1 MKKILLIAV
10 ACIIIG
16 VIGISQTYTKA
27 VEAVERG
34 ETERVIENE
43 AIKNLEIDLDAGDVT
58 VQKGNDSSFYIKQT
72 GNMAKQKVSIDEQGD
87 TLKIQGKG
95 KKGISIDF
103 SFLSFGYKAPGITIV
118 VPERAYQ
125 DIKVSSSAGEITVND
140 VKSEC
145 IEVATLGGDVEM
157 ERVTA
162 KKVEGSSKAG
172 EVTMKK
178 VSGKV
183 VAKTTSGDVDV
194 IDHDSKYDLEAS
206 STAGDV
212 DIRLLEKPQDA
223 TVSGKTFAGEVRIFK
238 EKDGNVIIGNGGV
251 KISGQT
257 SAGDV
262 TIEVN

>member
-1 MKKILLIAV
+1 MKKILLVAV

-16 VIGISQTYTKA
+16 VVGISQTYSKTVDAAEK
-27 VEAVERG
+27 G
-34 ETERVIENE
+34 ETERVIKNE

-58 VQKGNDSSFYIKQT
+58 VQKGDDSSFYIKQS
-72 GNMAKQKVSIDEQGD
+72 GNTTKQKISIDEKGD
-87 TLKIQGKG
+87 ILKVQGKI
-95 KKGISIDF
+95 KKGISFDF
-103 SFLSFGYKAPGITIV
+103 SFLSFGFKTPGVTIV
-118 VPERAYQ
+118 VPERSYQ
-125 DIKVSSSAGEITVND
+125 EIKVSSSAGEITVND
-140 VKSEC
+140 VKSERV
-145 IEVATLGGDVEM
+145 EATTLGGDVEI

-172 EVTMKK
+172 GIKMKK

-194 IDHDSKYDLEAS
+194 IDHDSKYDVEAS

-223 TVSGKTFAGEVRIFK
+223 TVSGKTFAGEVKVFK
-238 EKDGNVIIGNGGV
+238 EEERNVVVGNGSV

-262 TIEVN
+262 TIEAN

>member
-1 MKKILLIAV
+1 MKKIVLVAV

-16 VIGISQTYTKA
+16 VIGVSQTYTKA
-27 VEAVERG
+27 VDAVERG
-34 ETERVIENE
+34 EKEKV
-43 AIKNLEIDLDAGDVT
+43 IKNETIKKLEIGLDAGDVT
-58 VQKGNDSSFYIKQT
+58 IQQGNDSSFYIKQT
-72 GNMAKQKVSIDEQGD
+72 GNIEKQKVSIEEQGD
-87 TLKIQGKG
+87 TLKVQGKI
-95 KKGISIDF
+95 KKGISLDF
-103 SFLSFGYKAPGITIV
+103 SFLSFGFKTPKITII
-118 VPERAYQ
+118 VPERLYQ
-125 DIKVSSSAGEITVND
+125 EIKVSSSAGEIAVND
-140 VKSEC
+140 VKSERV
-145 IEVATLGGDVEM
+145 EAATLGGDVEI

-172 EVTMKK
+172 EVKMKK

-223 TVSGKTFAGEVRIFK
+223 TVSGKTFAGEVSIFK
-238 EKDGNVIIGNGGV
+238 EEDREITIGNGSV
-251 KISGQT
+251 KISGNT

>member
-1 MKKILLIAV
+1 MKKILLVAV
-10 ACIIIG
+10 AFIIIG
-16 VIGISQTYTKA
+16 IIGISQTYTKA
-27 VEAVERG
+27 VDAAESGDKEK
-34 ETERVIENE
+34 VIKNE
-43 AIKNLEIDLDAGDVT
+43 AIKNLEIDLDAGNVMI
-58 VQKGNDSSFYIKQT
+58 QKGNDSSFYIKQS
-72 GNMAKQKVSIDEQGD
+72 GNIAKQKVSIDEQGD
-87 TLKIQGKG
+87 TLKIQGRV
-95 KKGISIDF
+95 KKGLSFDF
-103 SFLSFGYKAPGITIV
+103 SFLSFGFKTPGVTIV
-118 VPERAYQ
+118 VPERSYQ
-125 DIKVSSSAGEITVND
+125 EIKVSSSAGEITVSD
-140 VKSEC
+140 VKGERVDAS
-145 IEVATLGGDVEM
+145 TLGGDVEI

-172 EVTMKK
+172 EVKMKK

-183 VAKTTSGDVDV
+183 VAKTKSGEVDV

-238 EKDGNVIIGNGGV
+238 EEERDVTLGNGSV

-262 TIEVN
+262 TIEAN

>member
-1 MKKILLIAV
+1 MKKILLVAV

-27 VEAVERG
+27 VDAAEKGDKEK
-34 ETERVIENE
+34 VIKNE

-58 VQKGNDSSFYIKQT
+58 VQKGNDSSFYIKQS
-72 GNMAKQKVSIDEQGD
+72 GNIANQKVSIDEQGD
-87 TLKIQGKG
+87 TLKIQGKV
-95 KKGISIDF
+95 KKGISLDF
-103 SFLSFGYKAPGITIV
+103 SFLSFGFKAPGVTIV
-118 VPERAYQ
+118 VPDRAYQ

-140 VKSEC
+140 VKSERV
-145 IEVATLGGDVEM
+145 EAATLGGDVEI

-172 EVTMKK
+172 EIKMKK

-223 TVSGKTFAGEVRIFK
+223 TVSGKTFAGEVKVFK
-238 EKDGNVIIGNGGV
+238 EEERKVVVGNGSV

-262 TIEVN
+262 TIEAK